1 MSTNSRIGIIR
12 SDGSVDSIYC
22 HWDGYYEHNGLI
34 LFNEYQNLSKLNSLI
49 KLRSTSFLDENVEP
63 CTDQNHSFKDPCN
76 GVAIAY
82 CRDRSERKC
91 YINHARNISVFF
103 KNSICFIEEYFYLYD
118 ENTCKWLT
126 MSAYSKDMLVS
137 LEEKLKELDLIEEP
151 VYEMGGIK

>member
-34 LFNEYQNLSKLNSLI
+34 LFNEYQDLNKINSLI
-49 KLRSTSFLDENVEP
+49 KLGAISYLGENVEP
-63 CTDQNHSFKDPCN
+63 CTDQNHSFKDPCD
-76 GVAIAY
+76 GVVIAY
-82 CRDRSERKC
+82 CRDRGERKC
-91 YINHARNISVFF
+91 VIDHARNISDFF
-103 KNSICFIEEYFYLYD
+103 KNSVSFNEEYVYLYD